1 MIRDNHVEQM
11 IIPNTQLNKNR
22 ATYLSKTVL
31 IYFELSIIVSPG
43 MCYDP
48 YTNSYYDLRDGQLLA
63 KMESEVKSVFED
75 LYVIELEKE
84 KTLVVKQITNDSW
97 SEETKKSGVFY
108 IEQKN
113 RDKKGVSLTKSD
125 CGKLA
130 TILKEISEK

>member
-1 MIRDNHVEQM
+1 MSFIE
-11 IIPNTQLNKNR
+11 
-22 ATYLSKTVL
+22 
-31 IYFELSIIVSPG
+31 SPG
-43 MCYDP
+43 MIYDP
-48 YTNSYYDLRDGQLLA
+48 IDHSFYDLRDGQLLA

-97 SEETKKSGVFY
+97 SDETKKSGVFY
-108 IEQKN
+108 IEQKH
-113 RDKKGVSLTKSD
+113 RDKKVVSLTKSD

>member
-1 MIRDNHVEQM
+1 M
-11 IIPNTQLNKNR
+11 IIPNPQLNKTNR
-22 ATYLSKTVL
+22 TYLSKTIQLVS
-31 IYFELSIIVSPG
+31 ELSIIVSPG
-43 MCYDP
+43 ITFD
-48 YTNSYYDLRDGQLLA
+48 TYYQPRILSQLLT
-63 KMESEVKSVFED
+63 KMDNEVKSAFVD

>member
-11 IIPNTQLNKNR
+11 IIPNPQLNKNR

-31 IYFELSIIVSPG
+31 IYFELSIIVNPG
-43 MCYDP
+43 ITFDP
-48 YTNSYYDLRDGQLLA
+48 YYQPRILSQLLK
-63 KMESEVKSVFED
+63 KMESEVKSVFTD
-75 LYVIELEKE
+75 LFVVNLEKE
-84 KTLVVKQITNDSW
+84 KTLVVKSITNDSW
-97 SEETKKSGVFY
+97 SDQTKKSGVFY

-113 RDKKGVSLTKSD
+113 RDKKGISLTKSD